1 MPSKWLT
8 AFRATEPCFPQ
19 SPVANSA
26 NSANRSSAAPKSED
40 FRQFRP
46 GEPHGDGA
54 LPIAANSANRSPAP
68 TQGKAIG
75 TIGTYWQNGTDP
87 EPVGAKPAEIL
98 EFRPDHRPIGT
109 IGTIGTGVSAETD
122 PAILPD
128 VPPDPNPSAASPVSV
143 EALRADLKAAFA
155 DDGPASHAATERL
168 AKVTVT
174 DSPAG
179 DDRPALREW
188 MTGRYVYR
196 LRRGFSRA
204 EAWRIVWGEAED
216 EWHQR
221 HGAVPEPDRCAGC
234 GERLMPG
241 EGLELP
247 DGAVVH
253 LGDPEVVECPAV
265 YGAQWRGSA
274 SVALMRLGLM
284 RPWL

>member
-8 AFRATEPCFPQ
+8 AFRATEPYFPQ
-19 SPVANSA
+19 NPCANSA

-46 GEPHGDGA
+46 GEPPGDGA
-54 LPIAANSANRSPAP
+54 VPIAANSANRSPAP

-75 TIGTYWQNGTDP
+75 TIGTYWQNGSDP
-87 EPVGAKPAEIL
+87 EAVGAKPAEIL

-122 PAILPD
+122 PAVLSQVSPD
-128 VPPDPNPSAASPVSV
+128 LDFDTEPHVPVD
-143 EALRADLKAAFA
+143 ALVADLKAIFA
-155 DDGPASHAATERL
+155 DDGPASHAAAERL
-168 AKVTVT
+168 AKVRAT

-179 DDRPALREW
+179 DDLPAWRVWMRP
-188 MTGRYVYR
+188 RYAYR

-204 EAWRIVWGEAED
+204 EAWRIVWGEAEW
-216 EWHQR
+216 EWHRR
-221 HGAVPEPDRCAGC
+221 HGAVPGPDRCAGC
-234 GERLMPG
+234 GERLAAG
-241 EGLELP
+241 EGLRLP

-253 LGDPEVVECPAV
+253 VGDPEVIECPAV
-265 YGAQWRGSA
+265 YGAQWRGAA
-274 SVALMRLGLM
+274 SVRLMALGLT